1 MTFTGF
7 IKASNVLYLYERS
20 HPLNRIWSINPLIDA
35 LEGNLRLQQHKL
47 EPHAL
52 TPNTTELFLI

>member
-20 HPLNRIWSINPLIDA
+20 HPLNRIRSINPLIDA
-35 LEGNLRLQQHKL
+35 LAGDTRLQPHKL
-47 EPHAL
+47 EQHSL